1 MLRLSSCAGLAFGE
15 EAKRGDLE
23 AELCQLRAAVDSSQR
38 GLSQLEAKVA
48 NQLETSCR
56 RQVEDVLA
64 SQGPTLEFR
73 QGMTKLQ
80 SESRRLATELS
91 RLPTAR
97 DVQGALQRHQES
109 LEERMGERIA
119 ALEHSLGHQHQA
131 ALERL
136 EGRGSETWRGC
147 LQRMATMEEK
157 VVLQTDVVRIV
168 DRVLGEVRKAGPEL
182 FGAGAVT
189 GPAALNEMRKE
200 MRRLEAKVAGLEA
213 RVLGIAEDSTAE
225 GRIWRASICAKVE
238 TLERAVQDHSGRLAG
253 DETLR
258 REVLES
264 CGQSCE
270 AAEAA
275 ATRAQALAAKAS
287 QGAREAA
294 AEVVASAEEAL
305 LEKLKLQAE

>member
-1 MLRLSSCAGLAFGE
+1 LCRFSLWRGGQARGPGGGAVPIARCRGLLAAGPQPAGGE
-15 EAKRGDLE
+15 GCQPAGDLLSAPGGGCLGKPGANAGVQAGHDE
-23 AELCQLRAAVDSSQR
+23 APEREPAPGHRAEPAAHGAGR
-38 GLSQLEAKVA
+38 AGCTAA
-48 NQLETSCR
+48 APR
-56 RQVEDVLA
+56 VL
-64 SQGPTLEFR
+64 G
-73 QGMTKLQ
+73 G
-80 SESRRLATELS
+80 
-91 RLPTAR
+91 
-97 DVQGALQRHQES
+97 
-109 LEERMGERIA
+109 ERMGERIA

-294 AEVVASAEEAL
+294 AEVVASAEEGPCWRS
-305 LEKLKLQAE
+305 